1 VTPLQLADAI
11 DAGLART
18 KRRGD
23 IAMELTGPRLLGH
36 EGRYL
41 GEGEFGPRYGYT
53 RRQCLAI
60 KRWMQSGD

>member
-1 VTPLQLADAI
+1 MTPLQLVDAL
-11 DAGLART
+11 DEGLART

-23 IAMELTGPRLLGH
+23 IALELTGPHFLGH
-36 EGRYL
+36 KGKWL

-60 KRWMQSGD
+60 KRWMETP